1 MFIDPPVIVI
11 VLVFV
16 DLPIVRLALPVKVW
30 FVSVVFSENKFAA
43 GSIST
48 LPVDL

>member
-1 MFIDPPVIVI
+1 MFIAPPVTVI
-11 VLVFV
+11 VLSFV
-16 DLPIVRLALPVKVW
+16 DLPIVKLALPVKVW
-30 FVSVVFSENKFAA
+30 FVRVVFSENKFAA